1 MDKKA
6 SDKKVIQVNLKVN
19 VLNLKVICSIREIE
33 SRGLNEVGGKGSLDV
48 KKMIVNSILWAKSRK
63 VFNFDNENTL
73 IRQWYPVQ
81 F

>member
-6 SDKKVIQVNLKVN
+6 SDKKVIQVNLKV
-19 VLNLKVICSIREIE
+19 ICSIKEIE

-48 KKMIVNSILWAKSRK
+48 KKMIVNSILRAKSRK

-73 IRQWYPVQ
+73 IRQ
-81 F
+81 

>member
-6 SDKKVIQVNLKVN
+6 SDKKVIQV
-19 VLNLKVICSIREIE
+19 NLKVICSIREIE

-48 KKMIVNSILWAKSRK
+48 KKMSIVSCEQSRK

-73 IRQWYPVQ
+73 IRQ
-81 F
+81 

>member
-6 SDKKVIQVNLKVN
+6 SDKKVIQV
-19 VLNLKVICSIREIE
+19 NLKVICSIREIE
-33 SRGLNEVGGKGSLDV
+33 SRGLNEVGGKWSLDV

>member
-6 SDKKVIQVNLKVN
+6 SDKKVIQV
-19 VLNLKVICSIREIE
+19 NLKVICSIREIE

-48 KKMIVNSILWAKSRK
+48 KKMIVNSILRAKSRK

-73 IRQWYPVQ
+73 IRQ
-81 F
+81 